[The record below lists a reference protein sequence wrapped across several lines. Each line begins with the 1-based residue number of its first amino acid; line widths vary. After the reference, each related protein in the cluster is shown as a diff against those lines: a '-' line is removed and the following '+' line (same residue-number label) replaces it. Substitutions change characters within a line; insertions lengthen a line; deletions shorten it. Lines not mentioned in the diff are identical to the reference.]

1 MKIAVGP
8 DKSGVSPRDRGGS
21 TETHAAWDGRG
32 GAEGEKK
39 GLCFLKGG
47 SFPRTYAPTSTHAY
61 TRTHTHTR
69 IHAHAYTPVTHPLIR
84 ELINVEVYQ

>member
-84 ELINVEVYQ
+84 ELMNVEVYQ

>member
-32 GAEGEKK
+32 GGRGGEKGPVFLER
-39 GLCFLKGG
+39 GL
-47 SFPRTYAPTSTHAY
+47 FPPHLRAYIHTRIHTRIHTHAY
-61 TRTHTHTR
+61 THTHTHPLHTR
-69 IHAHAYTPVTHPLIR
+69 
-84 ELINVEVYQ
+84 